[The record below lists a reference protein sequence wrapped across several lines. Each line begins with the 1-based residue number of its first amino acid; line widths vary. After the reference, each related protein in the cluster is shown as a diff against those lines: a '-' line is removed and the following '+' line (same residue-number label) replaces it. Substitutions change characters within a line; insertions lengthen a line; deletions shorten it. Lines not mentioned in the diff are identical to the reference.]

1 MCGILYVVACHMWVS
16 RFSETLSRFSVN
28 SSAFHAL
35 GRKILLYRTWATYDG
50 LLGPINLMTF
60 FLPGWF
66 RLYWMLWYGCSNH
79 MRVIVCFYN
88 AFTSF
93 YMCKPH
99 LGHHTDL
106 QYFQSRS
113 LGRPIVETYIYLI
126 HFSWLYLYV
135 VSIPQ
140 LLLSN
145 NTLVLNHYSTNHKC
159 CKRATMKKI
168 TSDGRNFTNF
178 GYASLIFKLVGW
190 YG

>member
-1 MCGILYVVACHMWVS
+1 MSQIIYRYCISGTCLTCGILYVVACHMWVS

-28 SSAFHAL
+28 SSAFHPL
-35 GRKILLYRTWATYDG
+35 GRNILLYPMWATYDG

-135 VSIPQ
+135 LFLYTTI
-140 LLLSN
+140 
-145 NTLVLNHYSTNHKC
+145 
-159 CKRATMKKI
+159 I
-168 TSDGRNFTNF
+168 TFKQHPRTQ
-178 GYASLIFKLVGW
+178 SL
-190 YG
+190 